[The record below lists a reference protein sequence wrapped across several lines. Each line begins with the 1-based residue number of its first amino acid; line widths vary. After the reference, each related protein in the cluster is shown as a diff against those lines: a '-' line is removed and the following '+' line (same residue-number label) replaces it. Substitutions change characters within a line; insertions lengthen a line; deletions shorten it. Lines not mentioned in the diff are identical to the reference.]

1 MRKAAFIIFA
11 SVIALIT
18 IGLVMVLTASSTFSI
33 MVAESV
39 FHFFNS
45 HLFRVLLGVGLMC
58 LFAFLPYDIYRHF
71 SKVGIFIALGLLLI
85 TPFVAENTKGAMR
98 WINLYFFTI
107 QPADIAKLF
116 IIIHLAR
123 LIESKGKE
131 LEDLKYGFIPP
142 LIWTVLFSGLI
153 IIQPNVSNAVLIII
167 ISFSLLYVGGA
178 KLKHIFVSAF
188 MLISA
193 GAAMAMILPHSR
205 SRILTFITSLTQ
217 GGDINLQVKQGIIAL
232 GSGGLWGVGIGH
244 SRQSDLF
251 IPEAYGDFIFTVLGE
266 ELGFFGSASVLFLY
280 LVLFISGILVAK
292 KAKDDFGKLLAFGI
306 TFLISISAFINV
318 GVTSGLLPTTGLP
331 LPFISYGGTSL
342 VVLCIAIG
350 ILINIALSIS
360 FEERKIEQVK
370 TA

>member
-1 MRKAAFIIFA
+1 MKKAAFIIFA
-11 SVIALIT
+11 SAIALIT

-45 HLFRVLLGVGLMC
+45 HLFRVLLGVIFMC
-58 LFAFLPYDIYRHF
+58 FFAFLPYDIYRHI
-71 SKVGIFIALGLLLI
+71 SKTGMFLALALLII

-98 WINLYFFTI
+98 WINLYFFTF
-107 QPADIAKLF
+107 QPADLAKLF
-116 IIIHLAR
+116 IIIHIAR

-131 LEDLKYGFIPP
+131 IENFKNGFFPP
-142 LIWTVLFSGLI
+142 VIWVILFSGLI
-153 IIQPNVSNAVLIII
+153 IIQPNVSNAILVVV
-167 ISFSLLYVGGA
+167 ISLTILFVGGA
-178 KLKHIFVSAF
+178 KLKHLLLTFFS
-188 MLISA
+188 LIAAGGA
-193 GAAMAMILPHSR
+193 GAMLYPHSK
-205 SRILTFITSLTQ
+205 SRILTFINSLIH
-217 GGDINLQVKQGIIAL
+217 GGDINIQVKQGIIAL
-232 GSGGLWGVGIGH
+232 GSGGISGVGLGH

-266 ELGFFGSASVLFLY
+266 ELGFIGSVSVLLLYFVLFL
-280 LVLFISGILVAK
+280 SGIMIAK

-342 VVLCIAIG
+342 VVLSIAIG

-360 FEERKIEQVK
+360 LEEKKIETVK
-370 TA
+370 TV

>member
-11 SVIALIT
+11 LVIALIT
-18 IGLVMVLTASSTFSI
+18 VGLVMVLTASSTFSI
-33 MVAESV
+33 IFTESV

-45 HLFRVLLGVGLMC
+45 HLSKVFLAVFFMC
-58 LFAFLPYDIYRHF
+58 VFAFLPYDIYRHF
-71 SKVGIFIALGLLLI
+71 SKIGMILALALLLI

-98 WINLYFFTI
+98 WINLYLFTI

-123 LIESKGKE
+123 LIEAKGKE
-131 LEDLKYGFIPP
+131 IEELKYGFLPP
-142 LIWTVLFSGLI
+142 LIWIVLFSGLI
-153 IIQPNVSNAVLIII
+153 IIQPNVSNAVLIIL
-167 ISFSLLYVGGA
+167 ISFSILYVGGA
-178 KLKHIFVSAF
+178 RLKHLFLSSLT
-188 MLISA
+188 LIAA
-193 GAAMAMILPHSR
+193 GGAMAMILPHSR
-205 SRILTFITSLTQ
+205 SRILTFFTSMTQ

-232 GSGGLWGVGIGH
+232 GSGGMWGVGIGH

-266 ELGFFGSASVLFLY
+266 EVGFVGSAIVLFVY

-292 KAKDDFGKLLAFGI
+292 NAKDEFGKLLAFGI

-331 LPFISYGGTSL
+331 LPFISYGGSSMLATYFSIGM
-342 VVLCIAIG
+342 VLSV
-350 ILINIALSIS
+350 SIS
-360 FEERKIEQVK
+360 KKPSLFS
-370 TA
+370 